1 MVLWFCGVMVLWS
14 YVLLRSTVEGCNNGQ
29 LNNSTITIHQF
40 QRLHNSHKIVIFW
53 QVNIFQ
59 VMTKL
64 GAHIR
69 KKREEQGLLL
79 RQLASRLDMD
89 APMLSKIERG
99 VRHIRR
105 DKLAKLGRC
114 SGTKSGLGRYRSG
127 EY

>member
-1 MVLWFCGVMVLWS
+1 
-14 YVLLRSTVEGCNNGQ
+14 
-29 LNNSTITIHQF
+29 
-40 QRLHNSHKIVIFW
+40 
-53 QVNIFQ
+53 
-59 VMTKL
+59 MTKL

-105 DKLAKLGRC
+105 DKLAKLGKLLREDNNALLTLWLADKVYATIKDEEVGFDALRVAEEAMQYQIKP
-114 SGTKSGLGRYRSG
+114 SKSNTP
-127 EY
+127 